1 LDSSD
6 CVISATSAP
15 HYTITAERLKACVS
29 TEKPRLLIDLAVPP
43 DIDPAVKKIE
53 NVRLIGIDYFE
64 RLAER
69 NNLLKKDSAHT
80 AEEIIAQEIDKL
92 KKELAFRGFLP
103 KI

>member
-1 LDSSD
+1 
-6 CVISATSAP
+6 
-15 HYTITAERLKACVS
+15 
-29 TEKPRLLIDLAVPP
+29 
-43 DIDPAVKKIE
+43 VKKIE

-103 KI
+103 KINALKTAAEKVGSEKILYRLKSDLNAEQFSAVLNSLEKLAESEE